1 MQRQLQS
8 ILRYNLL
15 RPKTFLLWRL
25 SLSRRLQESTT
36 KESSVR
42 QQCRSRRMRL
52 ENGVEADD
60 GNAANNANRSGR
72 GGLRL
77 AVAALLASLSASLT
91 GAEGVKARV
100 GESLMRNPLV
110 RATMATVAV
119 ETGGWSGIRAL
130 VLGGQGREALVRD
143 PCGCARKKYIT
154 ISRIQRRERRN
165 IRSRMPLLLPPTTT
179 KMTTR
184 G

>member
-1 MQRQLQS
+1 
-8 ILRYNLL
+8 
-15 RPKTFLLWRL
+15 
-25 SLSRRLQESTT
+25 
-36 KESSVR
+36 
-42 QQCRSRRMRL
+42 MRL

-110 RATMATVAV
+110 RATMATAAV
-119 ETGGWSGIRAL
+119 ETGGWSGIRAAANDSEDDNTRIGPL
-130 VLGGQGREALVRD
+130 SLEEERVVTMTDDGPLLGTGREV
-143 PCGCARKKYIT
+143 
-154 ISRIQRRERRN
+154 
-165 IRSRMPLLLPPTTT
+165 
-179 KMTTR
+179 
-184 G
+184 